1 VSARRARPAV
11 VLQVPS
17 RTEFLAVVRDV
28 TRSVAEGAG
37 FDRGAAEEISLAVD
51 EAATNAIEH
60 AYGGATDRTVE
71 VRYEHRGDDLR
82 VDVVDSGAGVDPK
95 SMPRVDLERY
105 ATEGRRGG
113 LGVHLMSR
121 IMDSVTFRRSGRRN
135 VCCLVRHKPEEGGAE
150 DETGGGDGSA
160 EGDETP

>member
-1 VSARRARPAV
+1 V
-11 VLQVPS
+11 
-17 RTEFLAVVRDV
+17 
-28 TRSVAEGAG
+28 
-37 FDRGAAEEISLAVD
+37 EE
-51 EAATNAIEH
+51 
-60 AYGGATDRTVE
+60 
-71 VRYEHRGDDLR
+71 RYEHRGDDLR